1 MNRLNRKVEYALMA
15 LKVMAVKRPGELT
28 SAKEVVEV
36 TGCPFDATARVL
48 QQMAQKEILRSEQ
61 GAHGGY
67 VLIRDLN
74 KVSLLEL
81 MELILGSLAVA
92 KCLSEDS
99 GCDLKSTCNILSPV
113 TILNRRLMEFYST
126 LTVGELLK
134 LSKRGARAEV
144 EAEVSP

>member
-28 SAKEVVEV
+28 SAKDVVEA

-48 QQMAQKEILRSEQ
+48 QQLVQANILRSEQ

-67 VLIRDLN
+67 VVIKDLN
-74 KVSLLEL
+74 KVSLYQLQEI
-81 MELILGSLAVA
+81 ILGEMAVA
-92 KCLSEDS
+92 KCLTEEKA
-99 GCDLKSTCNILSPV
+99 CDLKSTCNILSPV
-113 TILNRRLMEFYST
+113 SILNRRLSEFYNQ

-134 LSKRGARAEV
+134 LKRGPATAES
-144 EAEVSP
+144 EATV

>member
-28 SAKEVVEV
+28 TAKEVVET

-48 QQMAQKEILRSEQ
+48 QQMAQREILRSEQ
-61 GAHGGY
+61 GAQGGY

-81 MELILGSLAVA
+81 MELILGSIAVA
-92 KCLSEDS
+92 KCVGGE
-99 GCDLKSTCNILSPV
+99 GECDLKPTCNISSP
-113 TILNRRLMEFYST
+113 IGNLNRRLMDFYAGLS
-126 LTVGELLK
+126 VGELLK
-134 LSKRGARAEV
+134 LSKKTSP
-144 EAEVSP
+144 EASA

>member
-28 SAKEVVEV
+28 SAKEVVDAC
-36 TGCPFDATARVL
+36 GCPFDATARVL
-48 QQMAQKEILRSEQ
+48 QQMAQREILRSEQ

-92 KCLSEDS
+92 KCLSDE
-99 GCDLKSTCNILSPV
+99 GECDLKETCNIVSPV
-113 TILNRRLMEFYST
+113 TILNRRLMDFYSE
-126 LTVGELLK
+126 LMVGDLLK
-134 LSKRGARAEV
+134 LSKRTIAPPI
-144 EAEVSP
+144 EAAQ

>member
-28 SAKEVVEV
+28 SAKDVVEA

-48 QQMAQKEILRSEQ
+48 QQLVQADVLRSEQ

-74 KVSLLEL
+74 RFSRFQLQEI
-81 MELILGSLAVA
+81 ILGEMAVA
-92 KCLSEDS
+92 KCLTEEKD
-99 GCDLKSTCNILSPV
+99 CDLKSTCNILSPV
-113 TILNRRLMEFYST
+113 TILNRRLSDFYSQ

-134 LSKRGARAEV
+134 LKRASASGPSS
-144 EAEVSP
+144 EANA